1 MNTVAYLTPEQCRA
15 ARVLLKWSQEELAYQ
30 ANMSVLTIRHFEKEK
45 TVPLRVTLAMISG
58 ALQSAG
64 VEFTN
69 GDAPGIRLCRS

>member
-30 ANMSVLTIRHFEKEK
+30 ANVSVLTIRHFEKEK

-58 ALQSAG
+58 AL
-64 VEFTN
+64 
-69 GDAPGIRLCRS
+69 GIVRVNWLEPLGEVS

>member
-1 MNTVAYLTPEQCRA
+1 
-15 ARVLLKWSQEELAYQ
+15 
-30 ANMSVLTIRHFEKEK
+30 MSVLAIRHFEKEK

>member
-30 ANMSVLTIRHFEKEK
+30 ANVSVLTIRHFEKEK

-58 ALQSAG
+58 AL
-64 VEFTN
+64 
-69 GDAPGIRLCRS
+69 GIVRLNRLEPLGEVS